1 MEVLKKTNQQ
11 CLQKHHDDEHVCC
24 RQHLLC
30 ARVQTS
36 DSLQL
41 PFTAVCS
48 GKVNS
53 ANEAAEGVQACV
65 KFSTDHFYDGIDR
78 HVAGE
83 REWMRTG
90 TGLVT
95 FCIEK
100 VECFLWVSSG
110 HNPTNTSQQV
120 AGEYLAHNV
129 SCRRPR
135 MTLTRQDESP
145 VVKEQHRIGRWRRK
159 YSLVCRYASRQDP
172 AHHNRGKCLE
182 KINNSVCVRFLR
194 NF

>member
-1 MEVLKKTNQQ
+1 MAKTPRWWT
-11 CLQKHHDDEHVCC
+11 C
-24 RQHLLC
+24 
-30 ARVQTS
+30 
-36 DSLQL
+36 SLQAT
-41 PFTAVCS
+41 PAVCSGTNIWQCSICSIHRYRLLQCVYLS

-83 REWMRTG
+83 REWNRTA

-95 FCIEK
+95 FCVEK
-100 VECFLWVSSG
+100 VECFLRVSSG

-145 VVKEQHRIGRWRRK
+145 VVKEQHQIGRCHHK
-159 YSLVCRYASRQDP
+159 YSLVCRYESRQDP
-172 AHHNRGKCLE
+172 AHHIRRKCLE
-182 KINNSVCVRFLR
+182 KINNSVWVHF
-194 NF
+194 